1 MRLYGIPYM
10 GSKNTIAE
18 EIINFL
24 PNGRRFVDLFG
35 GGFAMSHCAYLSGKY
50 EQVYYNEINPLVVD
64 LIRKAINGD
73 YNYSKFKPEF
83 ITREKF
89 FELKD
94 KDGYVKYIWS
104 FGNKGDAYIFGK
116 DSEETKKILHNAVV
130 FNDIDSKIYDLLP
143 DFNIKSS
150 DIVQRR
156 KSVCQQ
162 LKRAKNR
169 CDLQQLERLER
180 LERLELNCGSYIDYE
195 YKKGDVVYCDIPYE
209 NTEKYCKEGF
219 NHKEFY
225 DWAATRPFTVYF
237 SSYEISDS
245 RFFVVWEKV
254 KLTTLSSTSN
264 NTKNI
269 ERIYCN
275 RNIKTTL
282 F

>member
-1 MRLYGIPYM
+1 MRLYGISYM

-24 PNGRRFVDLFG
+24 PNGKRFVDLFG

-169 CDLQQLERLER
+169 CDLQR